1 MTLSTNSIQQKRA
14 PGMANLARTACMAIA
29 LAALFLA
36 PTGCAGSGTAADGPA
51 AAGTAKMDND
61 QGKIHAASPEESK
74 YLGSDEPIANNT
86 IILFAN
92 GLGCPQCA
100 SNIDLQ
106 IKKRVPGAES
116 VYVDLA
122 EGTATVDIIPGTK
135 RRLSPKQFEDI
146 VGDAGFTL
154 VKMTSR

>member
-1 MTLSTNSIQQKRA
+1 MNIHIDRNHAVKL
-14 PGMANLARTACMAIA
+14 LTAACLTFAS
-29 LAALFLA
+29 LVTFS
-36 PTGCAGSGTAADGPA
+36 GCAAGGSTKDASTSTMKADS
-51 AAGTAKMDND
+51 D
-61 QGKIHAASPEESK
+61 QGKVHSASAEESK
-74 YLGSDEPIANNT
+74 YLGSDEPITNNT
-86 IILFAN
+86 IILYAN

-135 RRLSPKQFEDI
+135 RRLSPKQYEDI

>member
-1 MTLSTNSIQQKRA
+1 
-14 PGMANLARTACMAIA
+14 
-29 LAALFLA
+29 LAAVFLSA
-36 PTGCAGSGTAADGPA
+36 CAGSPGATTGGGDKAD
-51 AAGTAKMDND
+51 MD
-61 QGKIHAASPEESK
+61 QGTVHTASAEETK
-74 YLGSDEPIANNT
+74 YLGSTEPVQNNT
-86 IILFAN
+86 IVLYAN

-106 IKKRVPGAES
+106 INKRVPGAQN

-122 EGTATVDIIPGTK
+122 LGTATVDITPGTK
-135 RRLSPKQFEDI
+135 KRLSPKQYHDI